1 MCAQLCDVGT
11 VVNCGVSVCSGDAMG
26 GQCVVICCDVGQ
38 CVLSWCVE
46 SQVVLSLCDVGS
58 VCEQLVR
65 GVSVCSVDV

>member
-1 MCAQLCDVGT
+1 M
-11 VVNCGVSVCSGDAMG
+11 
-26 GQCVVICCDVGQ
+26 VICCDVGQ

-46 SQVVLSLCDVGS
+46 SQVVLSWCDVGS